1 MASIRELLTSAR
13 AQDDE
18 PRVRAGRGLRVLHR
32 LGPHADA
39 DQVAAIVGVQLAF
52 GLTAGWATS
61 SPARPLPAGSRPR
74 STSCMCTEP
83 ACCTASGAAANGV
96 GGAPLPADRSRI
108 GRARVGCPQQLRR
121 GGCTATPVPCR
132 GSRPVTLGPSR
143 VDTATAAAPAA
154 HHHHRIPAG
163 STVSSTSS
171 GPSAAGET
179 RNHSRRPITG
189 RVLPSP
195 AVVLEPSRHTNSS
208 PTGQSDS
215 AEHGPASRSTDL
227 SERVRETSTPAPT
240 WGAVQTGW
248 SATGPAG
255 AKAARA
261 GQAAMGRVAAAQ
273 VVGRAKGSSSD
284 LRLRRDG
291 AR

>member
-18 PRVRAGRGLRVLHR
+18 PRVRAGPGLRVLHR

-83 ACCTASGAAANGV
+83 AAAQRAV
-96 GGAPLPADRSRI
+96 RPLMGSVVLR
-108 GRARVGCPQQLRR
+108 CPQIGPGSVVLALAVRSNSAV
-121 GGCTATPVPCR
+121 GGCTATPVTCR

-179 RNHSRRPITG
+179 RNHSRRRITG
-189 RVLPSP
+189 RALPSP
-195 AVVLEPSRHTNSS
+195 AVVLELSRHTNSS
-208 PTGQSDS
+208 PPAQSV
-215 AEHGPASRSTDL
+215 RSTVL
-227 SERVRETSTPAPT
+227 HPARLIC
-240 WGAVQTGW
+240 Q
-248 SATGPAG
+248 SACGNPYTRPPLHG
-255 AKAARA
+255 
-261 GQAAMGRVAAAQ
+261 GRCRR
-273 VVGRAKGSSSD
+273 VGR
-284 LRLRRDG
+284 RR
-291 AR
+291 ARDCLANGVSGGVHQ